1 MITRHPKRFAALTL
15 AAAISTG
22 SVFATDKPAATPT
35 AVPSSAPTPSRT
47 LAPAAPAG
55 AGSYQVGT
63 LLVERHGD
71 HGTPV
76 ILIPGLASG
85 AWAWTS
91 TVRQLEGSHIVYVVT
106 LPGFDG
112 RPAVAGQALP
122 QALQSLRELIA
133 TQAPARPVLIGHSL
147 GGILA
152 LQLAQQDSGSIAGVV
167 SIDGLPVF
175 PGTEGLTPVQRTAMV
190 HNVRAQMSGM
200 GKAQFTAMQ
209 GQYMHGIGVLD
220 AATADRL
227 AGLSSRS
234 DAAAAGEAMA
244 EVLALDLRAR
254 LGGITVPVLL
264 MSPYNTADGAAQN
277 QSQADKSAYYRS
289 LMAGTPRVDVVS
301 ISPSRHFAMFD
312 QPGQV
317 SAAIGNYLDALNAP

>member
-1 MITRHPKRFAALTL
+1 MITKHSKLCTALALACALTAGT
-15 AAAISTG
+15 AAAADRPVS
-22 SVFATDKPAATPT
+22 ATPT
-35 AVPSSAPTPSRT
+35 AASVPPTTSTSAA
-47 LAPAAPAG
+47 LAG
-55 AGSYQVGT
+55 ASSYQVGT
-63 LLVERHGD
+63 LQVERHGD

-91 TVRQLEGSHIVYVVT
+91 TVQQLEGSHIVYVVT

-112 RPAVAGQALP
+112 RPAVKGHVLP
-122 QALQSLRELIA
+122 QVLQSLRELIA

-152 LQLAQQDSGSIAGVV
+152 LQLAQHDSASIAGVV

-175 PGTEGLTPVQRTAMV
+175 PGTEALSPVQRTEMV
-190 HNVRAQMSGM
+190 RSVRAQMSGM
-200 GKAQFTAMQ
+200 GKTQFTAMQ

-220 AATADRL
+220 AGTADRL
-227 AGLSSRS
+227 AALSSRS
-234 DAAAAGEAMA
+234 DPAAAGEAMA
-244 EVLALDLRAR
+244 EILALDLRANLR
-254 LGGITVPVLL
+254 SITVPVLL
-264 MSPYNTADGAAQN
+264 LSPYNPADGAAQN
-277 QSQADKSAYYRS
+277 QAQADKSAYYRS
-289 LMAGTPRVDVVS
+289 LMAGTPQVEVVS

-317 SAAIGNYLDALNAP
+317 GAAIDSYLGALNAPR